1 MPTQEGASTQYRAL
15 GSLEVQDGRGTVPVV
30 GRKQRAILAVLLLH
44 RNQPVA
50 PDQLIDAVWDD
61 RAASVGRNTLA
72 MQLLRLRKV
81 LHGNGDR
88 VLLTHSNG
96 YLLRVEPGAL
106 DLDRFERLLE
116 LGRRSLARGSAEAA
130 AETLRR
136 ALALWR
142 GSPFEDIAYKS
153 FAQIEIERLGEQR
166 LAALEERIEAELA
179 LGRHAQLMPE
189 LEALVK
195 QQPLRERLRGQLM
208 LSLYRS
214 GRQAD
219 ALATYRHSR
228 LMLVEELGLEPGPA
242 LRQLEEAILRHDPV
256 LQPVRADDRLAR
268 REQRPYV
275 RKGHRAWLCSQG
287 PSPPRAKARA
297 HAI

>member
-1 MPTQEGASTQYRAL
+1 MQYRAL
-15 GSLEVQDGRGTVPVV
+15 GSLELQDGRGTVPVA

-44 RNQPVA
+44 RNEPVS

-61 RAASVGRNTLA
+61 RAASIGRNALA
-72 MQLLRLRKV
+72 MQLSRLRKV

-88 VLLTHSNG
+88 VLLTHPNG

-106 DLDRFERLLE
+106 DLDHFERLLE
-116 LGRRSLARGSAEAA
+116 LGRRALAEGSAEAA
-130 AETLRR
+130 AATLRR

-142 GSPFEDIAYKS
+142 GSPFEDIAYES

-166 LAALEERIEAELA
+166 LAALEERVEADLA
-179 LGRHAQLMPE
+179 LGRHEQLIPE
-189 LEALVK
+189 LEALVR

-208 LSLYRS
+208 LALYRS

-219 ALATYRHSR
+219 ALAAYRNTR
-228 LMLVEELGLEPGPA
+228 LMLVEELGLEPGPK
-242 LRQLEEAILRHDPV
+242 LRQLEGAILRHDSA
-256 LQPVRADDRLAR
+256 LQPVRAGDRLATR
-268 REQRPYV
+268 KQRSYV
-275 RKGHRAWLCSQG
+275 RKGLRAWSCSQR
-287 PSPPRAKARA
+287 PSPPRVKARA